1 MSIGPMKVTIRFVP
15 QNTTKELILE
25 KGSTVTDLLH
35 LLHRRPDTVIVLK
48 NKTPVPEDAIIADDS
63 DLSVVQVASG
73 G

>member
-1 MSIGPMKVTIRFVP
+1 MKVTIRFVP

-48 NKTPVPEDAIIADDS
+48 NKTPVPEDAIIADDQE
-63 DLSVVQVASG
+63 LSVVQVASG